1 MPYVVAL
8 AAHAGGLD
16 PARRRRPTGRAAT
29 VPPGLVGLAAVDAPY
44 EAALARMQVGAAC
57 RALGDEDAAQ
67 MELDAA
73 RTVLQQLGAPVDPAG
88 STGGDSGD
96 GALSARER
104 EVLALVVRGE
114 SNRQIAAALFLSEK
128 TVARHVSNIFGKI
141 GVNSRAAAT
150 SYAYQHGLV

>member
-1 MPYVVAL
+1 M
-8 AAHAGGLD
+8 
-16 PARRRRPTGRAAT
+16 
-29 VPPGLVGLAAVDAPY
+29 
-44 EAALARMQVGAAC
+44 
-57 RALGDEDAAQ
+57 
-67 MELDAA
+67 
-73 RTVLQQLGAPVDPAG
+73 LQQLGAPVDPAG
-88 STGGDSGD
+88 STVDSGD
-96 GALSARER
+96 GALSGRER